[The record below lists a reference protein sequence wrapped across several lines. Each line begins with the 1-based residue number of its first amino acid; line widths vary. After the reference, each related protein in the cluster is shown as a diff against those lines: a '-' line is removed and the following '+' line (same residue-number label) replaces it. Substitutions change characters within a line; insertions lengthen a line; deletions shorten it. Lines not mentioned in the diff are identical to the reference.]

1 MTGPWASLLV
11 SVKRMRCTWSDMV
24 RGRFDGFELV
34 EQILDL
40 YEVWKPSII
49 GIEKGH
55 IEMAL
60 GPFLEKRVRERG
72 LYEAYF
78 KDLKTGRRDKE
89 ARARAIQGR
98 MQQGMVFVP
107 REEHFTGP
115 LVAELLRFPNGV
127 HDDQVDAL
135 AWIGLM
141 MTEFSTFIEK
151 IEHIPSWR
159 DRLPRLLK
167 SEQRTKSAMSA

>member
-1 MTGPWASLLV
+1 
-11 SVKRMRCTWSDMV
+11 
-24 RGRFDGFELV
+24 
-34 EQILDL
+34 
-40 YEVWKPSII
+40 VWKPSII

-72 LYEAYF
+72 FMRRTF
-78 KDLKTGRRDKE
+78 KDLKTGRSDKE

-98 MQQGMVFVP
+98 MQQGMVFCP
-107 REEHFTGP
+107 EMKNLLGP

-135 AWIGLM
+135 AWLGLM
-141 MTEFSTFIEK
+141 MTEFRRTKRPVI
-151 IEHIPSWR
+151 HASWR
-159 DRLPRLLK
+159 DRWFTWRQ
-167 SEQRTKSAMSA
+167 SVTKISYERITWHTNQG

>member
-1 MTGPWASLLV
+1 
-11 SVKRMRCTWSDMV
+11 
-24 RGRFDGFELV
+24 
-34 EQILDL
+34 
-40 YEVWKPSII
+40 
-49 GIEKGH
+49 
-55 IEMAL
+55 MAL

-98 MQQGMVFVP
+98 MQQGMVFLP
-107 REEHFTGP
+107 KNELFTGP

-141 MTEFSTFIEK
+141 MTEFAAFQPTPATRES
-151 IEHIPSWR
+151 SWR
-159 DRLPRLLK
+159 DRLDGLIKEPRVK
-167 SEQRTKSAMSA
+167 SSMSA

>member
-1 MTGPWASLLV
+1 
-11 SVKRMRCTWSDMV
+11 
-24 RGRFDGFELV
+24 
-34 EQILDL
+34 
-40 YEVWKPSII
+40 
-49 GIEKGH
+49 
-55 IEMAL
+55 MAL

-98 MQQGMVFVP
+98 MQQGMVFLP
-107 REEHFTGP
+107 RDEVFTGP

-135 AWIGLM
+135 AWLGLM
-141 MTEFSTFIEK
+141 MTEFATFHETV
-151 IEHIPSWR
+151 EHVPSWR
-159 DRLPRLLK
+159 DKLPGLMSPKR
-167 SEQRTKSAMSA
+167 SKSAMSA